1 MNNPAPS
8 LALSDLEFKLLNCFQ
23 RGLPLLARPFAAL
36 AQQLDTSEW
45 CVIDHLQSLQKRGFI
60 SRVGA
65 VFRPNTIGASVLA
78 ALAVPIDQLDVV
90 ASYISAIP
98 EVNHNYHRE
107 HRLNL
112 WFVVTASSAARL
124 RDVLFD
130 IEEVCGDTLVL
141 PLLDDYHIDLGFDLS
156 AHSDKTFLFPAA
168 TTPARESSRA
178 AVVLSAS
185 QQILVA
191 TLQNGL
197 PLVTHP
203 FAALGLPEHDAIA
216 MIARWL
222 DEGVIKRLGVVVRHH
237 ELGYRANAMAV
248 WDVPDSAVGD
258 IGRTIASTG
267 RVTLCY
273 RRARQ
278 LPEWRYNL
286 FCMIHGKDRSEVADH
301 IGALAT
307 SFQLDQY
314 PHAIL
319 FSRTRFKQRGARY
332 APNREVVHG

>member
-8 LALSDLEFKLLNCFQ
+8 FALSDLEFKLLNCFQ
-23 RGLPLLARPFAAL
+23 RGLPLLARPFAEL
-36 AQQLDTSEW
+36 AHQLDTTELR
-45 CVIDHLQSLQKRGFI
+45 VIDHLQRLQKRGFI

-78 ALAVPIDQLDVV
+78 ALAVPLDQLDVV

-124 RDVLFD
+124 RDVLCD
-130 IEEVCGDTLVL
+130 IEEVCGETLVL
-141 PLLDDYHIDLGFDLS
+141 PLLEDYHIDLGFDLS
-156 AHSDKTFLFPAA
+156 ARSDGTFSFPAA
-168 TTPARESSRA
+168 PLSTRDAPAA
-178 AVVLSAS
+178 TIVLSGP
-185 QQILVA
+185 QQTLVA
-191 TLQNGL
+191 ALQNGL
-197 PLVTHP
+197 PLITHP
-203 FAALGLPEHDAIA
+203 FAALGLPQHDAIA

-222 DEGVIKRLGVVVRHH
+222 DQGVIKRLGVVVRHH

-248 WDVPDSAVGD
+248 WDVPDSVVGEM
-258 IGRTIASTG
+258 GRAIASTG

-307 SFQLDQY
+307 TFQLDQY

-332 APNREVVHG
+332 APSPEVVHG